1 MALPIETHC
10 IPANIEFF
18 GQLEPFKTHGL
29 PTDCIIFKKLPGFGA
44 TFWEIYYRGRN
55 SIIFEPHVPVIVGKQ
70 AKNPK
75 VLGVH
80 KKITKAQIKEY
91 LDSDI
96 FPKKIITT
104 PEGYINKVK
113 PVIEKHKKFDLF
125 KDFFALFD
133 ECDRLVTDVNY
144 RGRIIAPM
152 NDLFKFE
159 KKALVSATAIEPSD
173 PRFEMHG
180 FKIVKMIPDY
190 DYKKDLKLI
199 ATNNIVATLRN
210 QLTTCSK
217 NPVFIFI
224 NSTLTI
230 HSIIKLLGIEDDS
243 KVFCAEE
250 SVGLL
255 AKLGFTNTSTEL
267 GDYSKFNY
275 LTSRFFSAVDID
287 LPYKPDVIMVTDVGL
302 ASHSILD
309 PMTEVIQISGRIR
322 KQEREVGSPFN
333 SLTHITNF
341 KSDIKYKEAEQA
353 DAYIRSAYKAYQH
366 MEEQAC
372 ESSEVGAKDT
382 FTQGMENTEIG
393 DFVNE
398 ENEFNWFMYDNY
410 IHQQRIRKYYSDLKY
425 LVEAYNK
432 SEYFNLTTQV
442 ALMTISDQDNLMLA
456 LAKTRVKVTEA
467 VANMMLKYTEETTA
481 MVFKFYDPQTEINK
495 LKTSHLEIVEA
506 FYVIGYDEMK
516 KHGFKMHLIEKE
528 VNKVKITTKRLS
540 KEVFEA
546 VHREFANDKT
556 VHDKDG
562 ASRLQLVYEKLGIGF
577 KAKASQLNDYY
588 EGRRTTDRKGKH
600 VYPLTIK
607 RKYDESQSNIQKTN

>member
-1 MALPIETHC
+1 MTLPIETHY

-18 GQLEPFKTHGL
+18 GQLEPFRTHGL
-29 PTDCIIFKKLPGFGA
+29 PTDCIIFKTLPGFGA
-44 TFWEIYYRGRN
+44 TFWEIYYNRRN
-55 SIIFEPHVPVIVGKQ
+55 SIIFEPHVPVIIGKQ
-70 AKNPK
+70 AKNPR

-113 PVIEKHKKFDLF
+113 PVIEKHRKFDLF

-144 RGRIIAPM
+144 RGKIVAPM
-152 NDLFKFE
+152 NDLFLFDR
-159 KKALVSATAIEPSD
+159 KALVSATAIEPSD
-173 PRFEMHG
+173 PRFKEHG
-180 FKIVKMIPDY
+180 FKIIHMKPLY
-190 DYKKDLKLI
+190 DYKKDLQLI
-199 ATNNIVATLRN
+199 STNNIVAALRK
-210 QLTTCSK
+210 QLTACND

-250 SVGLL
+250 SVSIL

-267 GDYSKFNY
+267 GEYSKYNF

-309 PMTEVIQISGRIR
+309 PKTEVIQISGRIR
-322 KQEREVGSPFN
+322 KQEGHSGSPIN

-341 KSDIKYKEAEQA
+341 KPNITYKEPEQA
-353 DAYIRSAYKAYQH
+353 DAYIKSSYNAYLH
-366 MEEQAC
+366 MEERVC
-372 ESSEVGAKDT
+372 ESSEDGERDT
-382 FTQGMENTEIG
+382 FTQGMENAAIC

-410 IHQQRIRKYYSDLKY
+410 MHQQRIRKYYSDLKY
-425 LVEAYNK
+425 LVQAYNK
-432 SEYFNLTTQV
+432 TQYFNLSTQV
-442 ALMTISDQDNLMLA
+442 ALMQVSDEDNLMLA
-456 LAKTRVKVTEA
+456 LAKTKVKVTEA
-467 VANMMLKYTEETTA
+467 VANMMQKYTEETTA

-495 LKTSHLEIVEA
+495 LKNHHRDIVEA
-506 FYVIGYDEMK
+506 FYVIGYTEMARLE
-516 KHGFKMHLIEKE
+516 FKMHLIEKG

-546 VHREFANDKT
+546 VHREFENEKSIIER
-556 VHDKDG
+556 DG
-562 ASRLQLVYEKLGIGF
+562 ASRLQLVYEKLGIEV
-577 KAKASQLNDYY
+577 KATASQLNDYY
-588 EGRRTTDRKGKH
+588 EGRRTTDRKGEH
-600 VYPLTIK
+600 VYPLTTK
-607 RKYDESQSNIQKTN
+607 RSPDEVSAISKS